1 MVLSQGENASTVV
14 DSSLF
19 VFLRK
24 NHVKPHTT
32 QRDPY
37 KALLADHPLD
47 LIRSKDMYNLETLGR
62 FSKYKIL
69 LRDGMITMSILIINI
84 VKKQYNT
91 CSVESYIGH
100 VQFKYFGSVFK
111 IQSTTKR

>member
-1 MVLSQGENASTVV
+1 
-14 DSSLF
+14 
-19 VFLRK
+19 
-24 NHVKPHTT
+24 
-32 QRDPY
+32 
-37 KALLADHPLD
+37 
-47 LIRSKDMYNLETLGR
+47 MYNLETLGR

-100 VQFKYFGSVFK
+100 VQFKDFGSFFK
-111 IQSTTKR
+111 IQSTTKRRYDIIINILIINIVNKQYVYRRALREESASCIFI